1 MSDAQILGVLS
12 TLAARLEDVT
22 GRLEKLEVS
31 GGGASSGGGG
41 GGGGLSASV
50 AGWRTI
56 MSNEVAAW
64 VAASNAVGGKVAA
77 ATAIALTG
85 FDAITEL
92 IEKASVCAKP
102 SDVQVTPGTSVLSVH
117 KYTHSIQ
124 LSPQISTLGRSQP
137 TNTPT
142 LAFDPRID
150 KSRSSLGSGREAGE
164 LVVQLA
170 CLNLLLCSP
179 RRNHAPSL

>member
-31 GGGASSGGGG
+31 GGGASSGGGGG

-92 IEKASVCAKP
+92 IEKASVCSKP
-102 SDVQVTPGTSVLSVH
+102 SDVQVRPSTARSQSTNNHLPFKSVH
-117 KYTHSIQ
+117 RYSHT
-124 LSPQISTLGRSQP
+124 LFFSPQIRPPLLSILEST
-137 TNTPT
+137 
-142 LAFDPRID
+142 
-150 KSRSSLGSGREAGE
+150 SRSRVSS
-164 LVVQLA
+164 VQGTRG
-170 CLNLLLCSP
+170 NLL
-179 RRNHAPSL
+179 HSLLG